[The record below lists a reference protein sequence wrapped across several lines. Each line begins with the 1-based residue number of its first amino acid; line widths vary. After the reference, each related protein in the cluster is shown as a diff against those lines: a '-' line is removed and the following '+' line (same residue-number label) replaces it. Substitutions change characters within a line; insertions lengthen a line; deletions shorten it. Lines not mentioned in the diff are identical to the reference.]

1 MMAGTR
7 LLVFWGT
14 SGFGNSVDD
23 INKLPGPLK
32 VREWC
37 S

>member
-1 MMAGTR
+1 MMVGIR
-7 LLVFWGT
+7 LLVFWGI
-14 SGFGNSVDD
+14 SGFGNFVDD
-23 INKLPGPLK
+23 INKFFGSLK